1 MGKIWYCVLLTSILI
16 ISGCSPSSASN
27 SKNDYDTKKE
37 AASNQSTKAEKLPP
51 RLLATKK
58 SLDEMYRGDPETRD
72 ALFEAS
78 VESYEKLQALW
89 SELPQTEKEKLED
102 INKKFEDLYY
112 DSPTTH
118 LSMLENEINK
128 DKSKNAKISNDD
140 VENSDDSTINISS
153 PGIYEVGKDIE
164 PGIYIS
170 YFDIT
175 YWARLSN
182 FTGED
187 DILANDNSDPFD
199 QVVVE
204 IKKSDKGFQTNG
216 DGFWKKIDLKTYPV
230 DIQENFDNGVYIV
243 GKDIAP
249 GKYKSD
255 GGGYWARLSNF
266 SGENNI
272 IANGNSDGPVIVEIK
287 KTDKGFLSSNN
298 ATWKKVK

>member
-1 MGKIWYCVLLTSILI
+1 MRKFLFYVLLTSILI
-16 ISGCSPSSASN
+16 ISGCSSSSTSN
-27 SKNDYDTKKE
+27 SKTGDTKKE
-37 AASNQSTKAEKLPP
+37 TTTNQSKKYENLPP

-58 SLDEMYRGDPETRD
+58 SLDEMYKGDPNTRD
-72 ALFEAS
+72 LLFEAS
-78 VESYEKLQALW
+78 VESYEKLQTLW
-89 SELPQTEKEKLED
+89 SGLSQKEKEQLEG

-118 LSMLENEINK
+118 LSLLESEINK
-128 DKSKNAKISNDD
+128 DMSKSPQISSDD
-140 VENSDDSTINISS
+140 VESSDDSAISISS

-182 FTGED
+182 FTGEN
-187 DILANDNSDPFD
+187 DILANANSDPFD

-216 DGFWKKIDLKTYPV
+216 DGFWKKIDLKTYPA
-230 DIQENFDNGVYIV
+230 DIQESFDNGVFII

-266 SGENNI
+266 SGENDI

-298 ATWKKVK
+298 ATWEKVN